1 MGEAHGPSAGA
12 GMLAGIRVLDLTR
25 LLPGPFA
32 TQWLAAMGAE
42 VIRVEPPTGGD
53 WLREMPPLV
62 EGMGAW
68 FAAVNRGKKSV
79 AVDLKRPEG
88 RALFLRLVESADV
101 VVEGFRPGVMA
112 RLGLAPERLL
122 ERQPRLVYAALTGY
136 GAGSRWRER
145 AGHDLNYLAL
155 AGFLELNG
163 PREGPPV
170 PPAVPVADFGGAMAL
185 VIAVL
190 AGLLY
195 RERTGRG
202 VLLDASIFEVVV
214 AWMQPFWWAHRAGL
228 PAAREGMPLNGALP
242 CYRVY
247 VTADGEAM
255 ALAAL
260 EPAFWQAFCEAV
272 GRPEWIPRAFDPAL
286 IPEVAALFRS
296 RTRREWE
303 ALREA
308 VEACLEPVL
317 RPEEAI
323 RSLADLAPAF
333 QEGVPCL
340 PFTVDGRRL
349 AATAPPPRRGEHT
362 VEVLA
367 GLGLSPAELE
377 DLARRGVIG
386 AGPPDHS
393 SPISSS
399 SENITA

>member
-1 MGEAHGPSAGA
+1 MTSSAKAPEGEGP
-12 GMLAGIRVLDLTR
+12 MILTGIRVLDLTR

-42 VIRVEPPTGGD
+42 VIRIEPPTGGD
-53 WLREMPPLV
+53 WLREMPPFEV

-79 AVDLKRPEG
+79 AIDLKSPEG
-88 RALFLRLVESADV
+88 HELFLRLVRSADV

-112 RLGLAPERLL
+112 RLGLAPDFLL
-122 ERQPRLVYAALTGY
+122 SQQPRLIYASLAGY

-163 PREGPPV
+163 PREGPPA
-170 PPAVPVADFGGAMAL
+170 PPAIPVADFGGAMAL

-190 AGLLY
+190 AGLFY

-202 VLLDASIFEVVV
+202 LILDASIFEVVA
-214 AWMQPFWWAHRAGL
+214 AWMQPFWRAHRAGL

-242 CYRVY
+242 CYRIY
-247 VTADGEAM
+247 VTADGGAM

-260 EPAFWQAFCEAV
+260 EPAFWQTFCKAV
-272 GRPEWIPRAFDPAL
+272 GHPEWIPRAFDPTL

-303 ALREA
+303 ALRETID
-308 VEACLEPVL
+308 VCLEPVL
-317 RPEEAI
+317 SPDEAI

-333 QEGVPCL
+333 QSERPAL
-340 PFTVDGRRL
+340 PFTVNGQRL
-349 AATAPPPRRGEHT
+349 AAMGPPPRLGEHT
-362 VEVLA
+362 VEILKGIGVEA
-367 GLGLSPAELE
+367 AELE
-377 DLARRGVIG
+377 DLARRGVIRR
-386 AGPPDHS
+386 
-393 SPISSS
+393 
-399 SENITA
+399 

>member
-1 MGEAHGPSAGA
+1 M
-12 GMLAGIRVLDLTR
+12 MLSGIRVLDLTR

-62 EGMGAW
+62 EGVGAW

-79 AVDLKRPEG
+79 AIDLKQPEG
-88 RALFLRLVESADV
+88 RELFLRLVRSADV
-101 VVEGFRPGVMA
+101 LVEGFRPGVMA
-112 RLGLAPERLL
+112 RLGCAPGFLL
-122 ERQPRLVYAALTGY
+122 NQQPRLVYASLTGY
-136 GAGSRWRER
+136 GANSRWRER

-155 AGFLELNG
+155 AGFLGLNG
-163 PREGPPV
+163 PREGPPI

-185 VIAVL
+185 LIAVL
-190 AGLLY
+190 AGLFH

-202 VLLDASIFEVVV
+202 IILDASIFEVVV
-214 AWMQPFWWAHRAGL
+214 TWMQPFWRAYRAGL

-247 VTADGEAM
+247 VTADGGAM

-286 IPEVAALFRS
+286 IPEVAALFQS
-296 RTRREWE
+296 RTRQEWE
-303 ALREA
+303 ALRETID
-308 VEACLEPVL
+308 ACLEPVL
-317 RPEEAI
+317 EPAEAI

-333 QEGVPCL
+333 QDERPSL
-340 PFTVDGRRL
+340 PFTVDGQRL
-349 AATAPPPRRGEHT
+349 AAMGPPPRLGEHT
-362 VEVLA
+362 LEILQ
-367 GLGLSPAELE
+367 GLGLEPAYLKN
-377 DLARRGVIG
+377 LARQGIIRVDGV
-386 AGPPDHS
+386 
-393 SPISSS
+393 
-399 SENITA
+399 